1 MNDLSVNDKSKIH
14 AQEKNDN
21 VKNETIDQEQVNEQE
36 NVKHRSVSAI
46 VQELQRDLKR
56 PLMEVIVFFIK
67 CSILLNDFNF

>member
-1 MNDLSVNDKSKIH
+1 MNDLSVNDKSKIN

-21 VKNETIDQEQVNEQE
+21 VKNEMIDQEQINEQE

-56 PLMEVIVFFIK
+56 PLMEVTVFFIK

>member
-36 NVKHRSVSAI
+36 IIKHRSVSAI

-56 PLMEVIVFFIK
+56 PLMEVTVFFIK

>member
-21 VKNETIDQEQVNEQE
+21 VKNETIDQEQVNEQG

>member
-21 VKNETIDQEQVNEQE
+21 VKNETIDQEQVNEEE

-56 PLMEVIVFFIK
+56 PLMEVIVLFIK